1 MLVGTLSYIKAGHF
15 RRVNP
20 RSPLI
25 LAGAAH
31 SKTETEGEMETE
43 IPGRRV
49 VLQLLRE
56 ALWA

>member
-20 RSPLI
+20 QCPLTS
-25 LAGAAH
+25 ARAAH
-31 SKTETEGEMETE
+31 SKTETEGETETE

-56 ALWA
+56 GLWV